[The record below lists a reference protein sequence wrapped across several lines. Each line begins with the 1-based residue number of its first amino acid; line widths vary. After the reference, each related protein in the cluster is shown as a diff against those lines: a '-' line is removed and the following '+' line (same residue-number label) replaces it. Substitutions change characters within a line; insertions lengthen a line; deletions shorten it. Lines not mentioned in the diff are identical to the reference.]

1 MKQTFNF
8 TRTLIIALWQ
18 DTFKEGLNLRA
29 MGLVYTTLL
38 SLVPLLALSFSVLKG
53 FGVHNQLEPLLL
65 NVMTPLG
72 EKGIELTA
80 QILGFVDNVKV
91 GVLGFTG
98 LAILVYTV
106 VSLMRKIEEAFNH
119 TWRVNKGR
127 TLTEQFRDYLSV
139 IMIGPILMFSAVG
152 LSASIWRSSW
162 IQTLSDIEPF
172 GTLLS
177 FLIQYSPTLLIILAF
192 TFIYRFVPN
201 TKVQLRAAFIG
212 AVIAAVLWQIAGWG
226 FTTFIVKSGQQ
237 TAIYSVFASLFMFIL
252 WLYIGWLILLSGS
265 NIAYYIQNPRALLLA
280 VDQGNSPSPQAQHL
294 IAMSIL
300 REVQQRFE
308 QQQAPADVH
317 MLQKALRTPNLL
329 LEPVIER
336 LITQGMLHR
345 DDQQPCHYLPTCSA
359 EQCELPSLQQLFW
372 EGDDL
377 QKKQT
382 QQLVKTLGL
391 GSDNKFEPK
400 TLSCLLNKQNVEQ
413 EIKQQDSIGSNNK
426 KPDVK

>member
-1 MKQTFNF
+1 MKQTVNF
-8 TRTLIIALWQ
+8 TRMLITALWQ

-65 NVMTPLG
+65 NIMTPLG

-119 TWRVNKGR
+119 TWRLNKGR
-127 TLTEQFRDYLSV
+127 TITEQFRDYLSV
-139 IMIGPILMFSAVG
+139 IMVGPILMFSAIG
-152 LSASIWRSSW
+152 LSASIWRSEGLQS
-162 IQTLSDIEPF
+162 LSAIEPF
-172 GTLLS
+172 GTLIS
-177 FLIQYSPTLLIILAF
+177 FLVQYSPTLLIILAF

-212 AVIAAVLWQIAGWG
+212 AVIAAILWQTASWG
-226 FTTFIVKSGQQ
+226 FATFIVKSGQQ

-265 NIAYYIQNPRALLLA
+265 NIAYYIQNPRAMLLA
-280 VDQGNSPSPQAQHL
+280 VDQGNQASPQAQHL
-294 IAMSIL
+294 IAVAIL
-300 REVQQRFE
+300 REIQQRFE
-308 QQQAPADVH
+308 NQQKPADLH
-317 MLQKALRTPNLL
+317 TLQQALRTPVIL
-329 LEPVIER
+329 LEPVLER
-336 LITQGMLHR
+336 LIAHGIVHR
-345 DDQQPCHYLPTCSA
+345 DDQQPCHYLPACAA
-359 EQCELPSLQQLFW
+359 EHCDLPNLQQLFW
-372 EGDDL
+372 EGDDQ
-377 QKKQT
+377 QKQQA
-382 QQLVKTLGL
+382 QQLLKTLGL
-391 GSDNKFEPK
+391 NSTSDNNIEPK
-400 TLSCLLNKQNVEQ
+400 TLSGLLKAH
-413 EIKQQDSIGSNNK
+413 NK
-426 KPDVK
+426 KPDAK

>member
-29 MGLVYTTLL
+29 MSLVYTTLL

-152 LSASIWRSSW
+152 LSASLWRSSW

-280 VDQGNSPSPQAQHL
+280 VDQGNHPSPQAQHL
-294 IAMSIL
+294 IAIGIL
-300 REVQQRFE
+300 REIQQRFR
-308 QQQAPADVH
+308 QQQKPADLH
-317 MLQKALRTPNLL
+317 ALQKALRTPIIL
-329 LEPVIER
+329 LEPVLER
-336 LITQGMLHR
+336 LVSHAILHR

-359 EQCELPSLQQLFW
+359 EHCELPDLQQLFW
-372 EGDDL
+372 EGDTQ
-377 QKKQT
+377 QKQQT

-391 GSDNKFEPK
+391 DNDTNYANSVEPK
-400 TLSCLLNKQNVEQ
+400 SPDCLLNNQNT
-413 EIKQQDSIGSNNK
+413 KNK
-426 KPDVK
+426 AE